1 MIPEGQYIDVQD
13 GFRFHYY
20 DEGEGE
26 VVVLLHGSGTGASGY
41 TNFKKNFIALKNA
54 GFRVILPDLPGYGFS
69 SKPDNVVYSMDYF
82 NQKIIELLDIL
93 DVHKFSLIGNS
104 LGGALS
110 IGLGLNHV
118 ERVQKL
124 ILMAPGGVEDR
135 EMYNEMPGIKK
146 LMSDF
151 LGGNMNQEK
160 IEGLLALFPY
170 DASIVTEEMVQER
183 MEILPLMNSQVLA
196 TMAIPNMEEQLHLL
210 HQPVLAFWGMNDQFI
225 PVSGAMKIG
234 EHCPNAQVMLF
245 SQCGHWVM
253 IEQEEVFNSACINFL
268 KN

>member
-151 LGGNMNQEK
+151 LGGDMNQEK

-170 DASIVTEEMVQER
+170 DASIVTDEMVQER

-225 PVSGAMKIG
+225 PVSGSMKIG